1 MQAAPEFLE
10 RMVSSAVPVLRL
22 RMIDED
28 LRLYKASSNIC
39 AVLESKILLLRP
51 LYVQNADALASL
63 INRKLAATYFVEA
76 TTGHIVLK
84 LLDQLFDLV
93 PSEVVNVRR
102 SVYLKEQ
109 KCE

>member
-10 RMVSSAVPVLRL
+10 RTVSSAVPVLRL
-22 RMIDED
+22 RMIEDD

-51 LYVQNADALASL
+51 DYVQNADALASS
-63 INRKLAATYFVEA
+63 IIKKLAATYFVEHA
-76 TTGHIVLK
+76 TGHIVLK

-93 PSEVVNVRR
+93 PSEVVNIRR
-102 SVYLKEQ
+102 GIYLKE
-109 KCE
+109 